1 MTGQVAVKRLLLV
14 DDDTA
19 ITAALQPILQ
29 RAGFV
34 VSIAGDGQEALDMW
48 EQVMPDVVVTDVLMP
63 RLDGRELVRR
73 IRSRGRW
80 TPVVLLTQVG
90 ESFERS
96 AALDEGADDYLNKP
110 FDPQEL
116 ISRIRAVLRRS
127 TGGVPPLSAAPRLV
141 SGPLVLDRLA
151 RRVTLAGREVQLTP
165 KASLLLDHLMAHPG
179 EAHSRERLL
188 STVWGFAVATPS
200 RAVDHRIRELRRALG
215 DDAGEPRYIETVQSM
230 GYRFRG
236 EVVAA

>member
-34 VSIAGDGQEALDMW
+34 VSVAGDGQAALDMW

-127 TGGVPPLSAAPRLV
+127 MGGVPPLSAAPRLV
-141 SGPLVLDRLA
+141 SGLLVLDRLA

-179 EAHSRERLL
+179 EVHSRERLL

>member
-14 DDDTA
+14 DDDVA
-19 ITAALQPILQ
+19 ITSALQPILQ

-34 VSIAGDGQEALDMW
+34 VSVACDGQEALDMW
-48 EQVMPDVVVTDVLMP
+48 EQVLPDVVVTDVLMP

-127 TGGVPPLSAAPRLV
+127 MGGVPPLSAAPRLV
-141 SGPLVLDRLA
+141 SGQLVLDRLA

-179 EAHSRERLL
+179 EVHSRERLL

-200 RAVDHRIRELRRALG
+200 RAVDHRIRELRRALR